1 MNKPRIL
8 FSIPTRHHVEI
19 ALDEMEG
26 MKELGYPCNKF
37 FYAAKEG
44 INSKAGRMRV
54 IFQNAFSLIKLA
66 RLFKPDV
73 IYFNSRLE
81 VLAGIRD
88 FITISLFKTLYPH
101 PIKFIIKSH
110 GSDIEVFEKNNLL
123 IGKVVL
129 PFLKKHVSA
138 WLFLS
143 TEERNKILNAGYL
156 PAEKVF
162 VTKNIVRTGQFA
174 IDDDFKSRHKIPSNH
189 KVLLFV
195 GRVIKQKGVYEVLNA
210 FQKIKEMNGT
220 TLIIVGDGAELEPV
234 KQLTNTLG
242 LNKFVI
248 FTGFINE
255 QDVITF
261 YANSDILVFPTY
273 FPEGFPMALFNAV
286 AAGMCVVTTPT
297 RAAVDYL
304 LEPDNCLW
312 VEPKNYTQLA
322 NKVNNL
328 LQSKA
333 LMDEMK
339 TNNSIKGNLFSKQHV
354 CNELA
359 LTLQKITHP

>member
-8 FSIPTRHHVEI
+8 FSMPTRHHVEI

-26 MKELGYPCNKF
+26 MKELGYSCSHF

-44 INSKAGRMRV
+44 VNSTSGRMRV

-88 FITISLFKTLYPH
+88 FITISLVKTFYRH
-101 PIKFIIKSH
+101 PVRFIIKSH
-110 GSDIEVFEKNNLL
+110 GSDIEVFEINNPL

-143 TEERNKILNAGYL
+143 TEERNNILNAGYL
-156 PAEKVF
+156 PAEKVC
-162 VTKNIVRTGQFA
+162 VTKNIVRTEQFVT
-174 IDDDFKSRHKIPSNH
+174 DNNFKKLHNIPSDHKI
-189 KVLLFV
+189 LLFV
-195 GRVIKQKGVYEVLNA
+195 GRVIKQKGVYEVLKA
-210 FQKIKEMNGT
+210 FHKIQEMNRT
-220 TLIIVGDGAELEPV
+220 TLIIVGDGPELEPL

-248 FTGFINE
+248 FTGFITE
-255 QDVITF
+255 QDVVTF
-261 YANSDILVFPTY
+261 YANSDVLLFPTY
-273 FPEGFPMALFNAV
+273 FPEGFPMALFNAA

-312 VEPKNYTQLA
+312 VEPKNYIQLA
-322 NKVNNL
+322 NRVNNL
-328 LQSKA
+328 LQSEV
-333 LMDEMK
+333 LMAQMK
-339 TNNSIKGNLFSKQHV
+339 INNRMKGNLFSKRQV
-354 CNELA
+354 CAELA
-359 LTLQKITHP
+359 LTIQKTALS